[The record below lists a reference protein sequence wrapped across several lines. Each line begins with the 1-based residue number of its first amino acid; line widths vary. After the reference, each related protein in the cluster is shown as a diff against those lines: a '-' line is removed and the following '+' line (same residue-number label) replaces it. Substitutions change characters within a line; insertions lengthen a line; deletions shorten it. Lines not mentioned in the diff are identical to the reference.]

1 MIILYAALLNGKLV
15 LAKSEAYL
23 ITIGQKK
30 INYEKYCCPHCK
42 KRVILIV
49 SQKKT
54 AFFKHFRSV
63 DNLLGEKEEH
73 HTSKLLLKT
82 ALTAAGFDAQ
92 VEIPLAERQL
102 RADVLASPKLAF
114 EVQCAPLSEKE
125 FNHRHSLYRQIGVKD
140 IWIVGR
146 RHYLN
151 HKIKKAQLIFMRENQ
166 LWQSYYLEIDPMN
179 QLLRLKY
186 NIVQEPITRVV
197 YYQTQ
202 EFLLDE
208 IGIKEFWRYQPNLK
222 NYQLNPTGQK
232 EYLRQQIKQKSKI
245 GLQIAEKLY
254 QKRISLDELPKSL
267 FTKWRRP
274 GERNTIE
281 QYLDQT

>member
-1 MIILYAALLNGKLV
+1 MYAAILNGELV
-15 LAKSEAYL
+15 LAKNEAYL
-23 ITIGQKK
+23 VALKKKK
-30 INYEKYCCPHCK
+30 INYEKYTCPHCK
-42 KRVILIV
+42 KRVILVI
-49 SQKKT
+49 SQKKS
-54 AFFKHFRSV
+54 AFFKHFRSI

-73 HTSKLLLKT
+73 RNSKFLLKT

-92 VEIPLAERQL
+92 VEIPLADGQL
-102 RADVLASPKLAF
+102 RADVLASSKLAF

-125 FNHRHSLYRQIGVKD
+125 FKHRHNLYKQINIQD
-140 IWIVGR
+140 IWVVGR

-151 HKIKKAQLIFMRENQ
+151 HKIKKAQLIFMRRNQ

-179 QLLRLKY
+179 HLLRLKY
-186 NIVQEPITRVV
+186 NIVQEPVTRVV

-208 IGIKEFWRYQPNLK
+208 IGIKEFWYYQPDLK
-222 NYQLNPTGQK
+222 TYQLNFTSQK
-232 EYLRQQIKQKSKI
+232 EYLNRQIKQKSKF

-254 QKRISLDELPKSL
+254 QKRISLNELPESL
-267 FTKWRRP
+267 FIKWRRP
-274 GERNTIE
+274 GERNAIE